1 MFIFW
6 FCYHFRWFFKYVF
19 NIADYNTFFKYA
31 NIASDYNAFS
41 CISNYNVFEDISL
54 WSFRLKYL
62 SGISLIFQLLRFF
75 FFYYIL
81 YNFSGISLKIL
92 IFFQIK
98 ISFPITKILV
108 RMSLNFKIAT
118 FCSDMSLKVLVTR
131 LFQHIAEFFW
141 LEFFGHITQLSD
153 YSDGFRHIIQFLIII
168 LFQRSLWSFPLQW
181 FFLNMSLKRFSAMD

>member
-92 IFFQIK
+92 IFFSNKNKFSYYKDFSAHVAKFQDC
-98 ISFPITKILV
+98 
-108 RMSLNFKIAT
+108 NF
-118 FCSDMSLKVLVTR
+118 L
-131 LFQHIAEFFW
+131 
-141 LEFFGHITQLSD
+141 
-153 YSDGFRHIIQFLIII
+153 FRHVTKGSRNKVVPAYRWIFLTRIFRAYHTTFR
-168 LFQRSLWSFPLQW
+168 L
-181 FFLNMSLKRFSAMD
+181 